1 MAAPSYRERLT
12 VEGGVL
18 AASGLAGS
26 GVLLAFVERSREHPL
41 STGGQLALV
50 AGLCAWLGPRC
61 ARRWTEAAEPI
72 GAAEASRVSGDPTP
86 LWQLPAITAGLAAAV
101 ALPPPHLLDASLRVT
116 GGCLLV
122 GATQAL
128 VMAPRVRAAE
138 RRRGGRFVRL
148 PGSRL
153 LRGTRLGLVA
163 DERSGGE
170 RESATERSAAAGTVP
185 GAAA

>member
-1 MAAPSYRERLT
+1 MASPSYRERLT
-12 VEGGVL
+12 LEGGVL

-26 GVLLAFVERSREHPL
+26 AALLAFVEGSREHPL
-41 STGGQLALV
+41 STSGQLAV
-50 AGLCAWLGPRC
+50 VVGLCAWLGPRS
-61 ARRWTEAAEPI
+61 ARRWTDRAEPI
-72 GAAEASRVSGDPTP
+72 DEDEASRVSGDPTP
-86 LWQLPAITAGLAAAV
+86 LWQLPAITAGLAVSV

-128 VMAPRVRAAE
+128 VMAPLVRRAE

-153 LRGTRLGLVA
+153 LRGTRLGLVS
-163 DERSGGE
+163 DEGFAPA
-170 RESATERSAAAGTVP
+170 ATQQA
-185 GAAA
+185 GAASAG